1 MSSGLPRLLETDG
14 GTPAPAATSTAGVRI
29 AAEREVQALRRDEKA
44 RRRDESAAARDDAA
58 DRADRAATG
67 LAEGLGD
74 VEERIQIALAAAAL
88 ARGRAT
94 EARATAAADR
104 RQAARDREAAALD
117 RLHLEAELHRAQFDD
132 LTGAFRRGI
141 GEVLIG
147 HELERGR
154 RAGDPLHLAFVDVDD
169 LKGTNDSRGHGAG
182 DDVLR
187 CLHAGFRARLRPYD
201 PIIRWGGDEFV
212 CLFPAVD
219 AADAR
224 ARIEAARVDLRLL
237 DPPVSITFGISS
249 REDGDSVDAL
259 VGRADAALMAARG
272 RSGRG

>member
-1 MSSGLPRLLETDG
+1 MSSGFPRVVQEDG
-14 GTPAPAATSTAGVRI
+14 GTPARVATSTAGVRI
-29 AAEREVQALRRDEKA
+29 AAEREVQARRRDEKA
-44 RRRDESAAARDDAA
+44 RRRDESAAVRDDAA
-58 DRADRAATG
+58 DRADRAAAG
-67 LAEGLGD
+67 LAAGLAD
-74 VEERIQIALAAAAL
+74 VEERIAIALAAAAL
-88 ARGRAT
+88 ARERAT
-94 EARATAAADR
+94 EARARAASDR

-117 RLHLEAELHRAQFDD
+117 RLRLQAELHRAQFDD

-147 HELERGR
+147 HELERAR

-182 DDVLR
+182 DDALR
-187 CLHAGFRARLRPYD
+187 CLQAGFRARLRPYD

-224 ARIEAARVDLRLL
+224 SRIEAARIDLRLL
-237 DPPVSITFGISS
+237 DPPVSVSFGMSS
-249 REDGDSVDAL
+249 LRDGDSVDAL
-259 VGRADAALMAARG
+259 VGRADAALMTARERAEAG
-272 RSGRG
+272 